1 MSEGNGL
8 NFSRITIYLFG
19 VILLVIGLMLT
30 YFSLGAG
37 VDIISPRLFT
47 PIAMLVSVV
56 GILMLIAKV
65 E

>member
-19 VILLVIGLMLT
+19 VILLAVGFALT

-37 VDIISPRLFT
+37 VDIVSPRLFT

-56 GILMLIAKV
+56 GLVMLIVKV

>member
-8 NFSRITIYLFG
+8 NFSKLTIYLFG
-19 VILLVIGLMLT
+19 AIFLAAGLMLT

-37 VDIISPRLFT
+37 VDIISPRMYT
-47 PIAMLVSVV
+47 PIA
-56 GILMLIAKV
+56 ILISIIGLAMLIVKV